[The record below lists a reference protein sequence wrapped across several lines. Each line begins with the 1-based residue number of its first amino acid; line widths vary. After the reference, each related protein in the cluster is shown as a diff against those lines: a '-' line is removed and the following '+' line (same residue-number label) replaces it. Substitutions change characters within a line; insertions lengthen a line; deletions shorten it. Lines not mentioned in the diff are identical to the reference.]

1 MMKRCKWARDVET
14 IYEQYH
20 DYEWGVPV
28 YDDHRLFEMLILE
41 QFQAGLSWI
50 TILKKRDNF
59 RKAYDYFDVEKVSKY
74 NNLKIE
80 ELMKNKGIIRNRRKI
95 KASIINAQVFLNIQ
109 KEYGSFSNYIWHF
122 TKNEILY
129 LNTDV
134 VATTSALS
142 DEVSKDLKHKGMS
155 FVGSKIIQAYLEAI
169 GVMNHHEKDC
179 FKYHK

>member
-1 MMKRCKWARDVET
+1 MKRCKWARDVET

-59 RKAYDYFDVEKVSKY
+59 RKAYDDFDVDKVSKY

-80 ELMKNKGIIRNRRKI
+80 ELMKNKEIIRNRRKI

-134 VATTSALS
+134 VPTTSMLS
-142 DEVSKDLKHKGMS
+142 DEVSKDLKQKGMS

>member
-134 VATTSALS
+134 VPTTSMLS
-142 DEVSKDLKHKGMS
+142 DEVSKDLKQKGMS

>member
-28 YDDHRLFEMLILE
+28 YDDHKLFEMLILE

-50 TILKKRDNF
+50 TVLKKRDNF
-59 RKAYDYFDVEKVSKY
+59 RKAYDDFDVDKVSQY
-74 NNLKIE
+74 NDWKIE
-80 ELMKNKGIIRNRRKI
+80 ELMKNKGIIRNQRKI

-122 TKNEILY
+122 TKNEISY

-134 VATTSALS
+134 VATTSTLS
-142 DEVSKDLKHKGMS
+142 DEVSKDLKQKGMS